1 MKTGQIVLTIT
12 ENENDISVQTKSDDF
27 SSAETA
33 SYLFLALMSTY
44 NIDEEESKQVFKAL
58 NAAIDKVIN

>member
-1 MKTGQIVLTIT
+1 MKTGQIILTIT
-12 ENENDISVQTKSDDF
+12 EKENDISVQTKSDDF